1 LHSFPLL
8 RQSHKVDSYR
18 TAESPPMPRKRVQ
31 PQNGTIP
38 NENTQSKIGETIMMR
53 SIPTTLTALQLA
65 LASAAAWLVYETN
78 TLQSAAVLMFH

>member
-1 LHSFPLL
+1 MS
-8 RQSHKVDSYR
+8 RNAR
-18 TAESPPMPRKRVQ
+18 R

-38 NENTQSKIGETIMMR
+38 NENTTTGETIMMR

-65 LASAAAWLVYETN
+65 LAAAAAWLVCETN

>member
-1 LHSFPLL
+1 M
-8 RQSHKVDSYR
+8 VGD
-18 TAESPPMPRKRVQ
+18 AAQ

-38 NENTQSKIGETIMMR
+38 NENTTTGETIMMR

-78 TLQSAAVLMFH
+78 TLQGAAVLMFH

>member
-1 LHSFPLL
+1 
-8 RQSHKVDSYR
+8 
-18 TAESPPMPRKRVQ
+18 MPRNIAR

-38 NENTQSKIGETIMMR
+38 SENTLTKPGEPIMMR

-65 LASAAAWLVYETN
+65 LAGAAAWLVYETN

>member
-1 LHSFPLL
+1 
-8 RQSHKVDSYR
+8 
-18 TAESPPMPRKRVQ
+18 MPRKIAK

-38 NENTQSKIGETIMMR
+38 SENTHTEIGETIMMR
-53 SIPTTLTALQLA
+53 SIPTTLTALQVA